1 MKADLHLHTK
11 YSDDGWSPAA
21 KVVRQCKRRRFGCI
35 AITDHNSFAAYAE
48 VKDDPDIIIIPA
60 EEVSSSEGHIIAL
73 GIDREIPKGM
83 GVKETIDA
91 IHEAGGIAIAAHPYR
106 WWSGLGRKNVI
117 PEFDGIEAKNSK
129 STPGA
134 NYRSKKLAQ
143 SFGKMVTAG
152 SDAHNRFAAGWAY
165 VIISDDCRTWQDVI
179 EEIKAG
185 RVEVRGISRYVI
197 GTIYYVMHSVFAWMF
212 RGFRKM

>member
-1 MKADLHLHTK
+1 MKADLHLHTRF
-11 YSDDGWSPAA
+11 SDDGWSPAD
-21 KVVRQCKRRRFGCI
+21 KVVRQCRKKGFGCI
-35 AITDHNSFAAYAE
+35 AITDHNSFEAYAE
-48 VKDDPDIIIIPA
+48 VKDSEGIIIIPG

-91 IHEAGGIAIAAHPYR
+91 IHEAGGLAIAAHPYR

-117 PEFDGIEAKNSK
+117 PEFDGVEAWNSK
-129 STPGA
+129 STPLS
-134 NYRSKKLAQ
+134 NRRSRKLAQ

-152 SDAHNRFAAGWAY
+152 SDAHSRFSAGWAY
-165 VIISDDCRTWQDVI
+165 VVISDECRTWQDVI

-185 RVEVRGISRYVI
+185 RVQVKGISRYII
-197 GTIYYVMHSVFAWMF
+197 GSIYYVLHSVFAWMF

>member
-1 MKADLHLHTK
+1 MKADLHLHTR
-11 YSDDGWSPAA
+11 YSDDGWSPAD
-21 KVVRQCKRRRFGCI
+21 KVVRQCRKKGFGCI
-35 AITDHNSFAAYAE
+35 AITDHNSFRAYEE
-48 VKDDPDIIIIPA
+48 VKDSEGIIIIPG

-117 PEFDGIEAKNSK
+117 PEFDGIEAWNSK
-129 STPGA
+129 STPLA
-134 NYRSKKLAQ
+134 NRRSRKLAQ
-143 SFGKMVTAG
+143 SFGKMITAG
-152 SDAHNRFAAGWAY
+152 SDAHTRFSAGWAY
-165 VIISDDCRTWQDVI
+165 IIISDGCRTWQDVI
-179 EEIKAG
+179 GEIKAG
-185 RVEVRGISRYVI
+185 RVEVRGISRYII
-197 GTIYYVMHSVFAWMF
+197 GSIYYVLHSVFAWMF